1 MFVSL
6 INTDMSLESSLLSII
21 LLLYLGSLDLII
33 SIENLSAR
41 IVTQHG
47 EKKLLRK
54 IRYVFLVKKKKG
66 VRNEKILKGIMHDQ
80 DFLRLD

>member
-1 MFVSL
+1 
-6 INTDMSLESSLLSII
+6 MSLESSLLSII

-47 EKKLLRK
+47 EKKTFK
-54 IRYVFLVKKKKG
+54 ENQICVFSKKKKG

>member
-1 MFVSL
+1 
-6 INTDMSLESSLLSII
+6 MSLESSVLSII

-47 EKKLLRK
+47 EKKTFK
-54 IRYVFLVKKKKG
+54 ENQICVFSKKKKRCEEWKNTE
-66 VRNEKILKGIMHDQ
+66 RNYAWSGFSKIGLNLVG
-80 DFLRLD
+80 